1 MGYLVFARKYRP
13 QIFEEVIGQN
23 HVTRTLQNAIK
34 ADRVPHALLFTGP
47 RGVGKTSAARIL
59 AKALNCT
66 TGPTPTPCGECQ
78 VCQEISSA
86 ISMDVIE
93 IDGASNRGIN
103 EIRELRENVK
113 YAPARSRYKIFI
125 IDEVHMLTPEAF
137 NALLKTLEEPP
148 GHVVFI
154 FATTEPNRIP
164 MTILSRCQRFD
175 FKRIP
180 LMEILQRLEEIVEK
194 EKISITTDSLLVI
207 GREAEGSMRDA
218 QSLLDQVVS
227 FAGNEVADDD
237 VTEVLGVMDRQVLY
251 DVSSAIA
258 KRDAETCLQILN
270 RLDQHG
276 YDPRQFSRELLNH
289 FRNLI
294 VTRIA
299 KNPEKLLN
307 LPKNEVEEL
316 VKQSEG
322 GDLRHIQQ
330 CFAILLQSDGHL
342 SHSSFPKLILETT
355 LLKMVDIQ
363 PLIPVDEILHRL
375 EVLEECLS
383 RDGQEPTR
391 GPDIHPGEPS
401 DSDAPH
407 RSREPARGSNRT
419 KGDERR
425 EKHAAIAAAP
435 EDLEAMW
442 KKIAD
447 STKRENPILG
457 ALMSHG
463 RLVNFDDE
471 NIEIGFRRGSFYY
484 DRIRERPNEA
494 ALVEICRSL
503 FNKDMTITFSI
514 VERPSG
520 RSPSTQRKE
529 ETDRDRRIRKEL
541 LENPVVK
548 DALEIFQGEIE
559 EVKLGA
565 HFESQKTK

>member
-1 MGYLVFARKYRP
+1 VGYLVFARKYRP
-13 QIFEEVIGQN
+13 QTFEQVLGQH
-23 HVTRTLQNAIK
+23 HVTRTLQNAVK
-34 ADRVPHALLFTGP
+34 ADRVPHALLFAGP

-59 AKALNCT
+59 AKALNCS
-66 TGPTPTPCGECQ
+66 TGPTPTPCGECEA
-78 VCQEISSA
+78 CQEISSA

-113 YAPARSRYKIFI
+113 YAPAKSRYKIFI

-175 FKRIP
+175 FRRIP
-180 LMEILQRLEEIVEK
+180 LAEILQKLQEIVER
-194 EKISITTDSLLVI
+194 EKISIAPDSLLVI

-218 QSLLDQVVS
+218 QSLLDQVIS
-227 FAGNEVADDD
+227 FAGKQVSDDD
-237 VTEVLGVMDRQVLY
+237 VTEVLGVIDRQVLY
-251 DVSSAIA
+251 DISSAIA
-258 KRDAETCLQILN
+258 NRDAETCLKILN

-276 YDPRQFSRELLNH
+276 YDPRHFSRELLHH

-316 VKQSEG
+316 IKQSEA

-330 CFAILLQSDGHL
+330 CFAILIQSDDHL
-342 SHSSFPKLILETT
+342 SHSGFPQLVLETT
-355 LLKMVDIQ
+355 ILKMVDIQ
-363 PLIPVDEILHRL
+363 PVIPVDEILHRL
-375 EVLEECLS
+375 EVLEESLS
-383 RDGQEPTR
+383 RGGLEPTR
-391 GPDIHPGEPS
+391 GPDIHPGEMG
-401 DSDAPH
+401 APNT
-407 RSREPARGSNRT
+407 SPEPARGSNPAE
-419 KGDERR
+419 GDDRR
-425 EKHAAIAAAP
+425 EKHGTTSAVP
-435 EDLEAMW
+435 EDLETMW
-442 KKIAD
+442 KRIVN

-457 ALMSHG
+457 ALMAQG

-471 NIEIGFRRGSFYY
+471 KIEIGFKRGSFYY
-484 DRIRERPNEA
+484 DRIREPPNKA
-494 ALVEICRSL
+494 ALMAICRSL
-503 FNKDMTITFSI
+503 FNKDMRITFSI

-520 RSPSTQRKE
+520 GSRSTQRKE

-559 EVKLGA
+559 EIKLGA